1 MIQGSLARTVA
12 IAVAIAGT
20 LGGPAASV
28 RVTTGPILAGTLVE
42 CAPSPPDSQLP
53 WAQRLLE
60 PRRVWPHATGAGV
73 TVAVIDSGVDTRHP
87 QMDGRIAGQVDMI
100 PPQPGQCTSHGTE
113 VASIINAQTEPGIGF
128 HGLAPQATVLPIRVS
143 DRGEDG
149 IAHTDPGVFAEAI
162 RLAATRADVIN
173 ISMVM
178 YEDDPRVR
186 EAVAAAVAA
195 DVVVVAAVGNEHR
208 EDGPDPTP
216 YPAAYPGVLGVG
228 AIAEDGSRLPQSQ
241 VGPYVDV
248 VAPGADV
255 HTAQPVAGHQRRS
268 GTSYATAFVSA
279 TAALV
284 LSARPGLTAENVV
297 NRIMA
302 TATPSRGGPG
312 YGAGVVNP
320 YRAVTEEA
328 LFVNPRESLP
338 AVAPWSTDLAI
349 AAEQARWQRMS
360 ERALLVSLVLL
371 GLLVVVASGRS
382 ILRRGRARGWRPP
395 EEPTPGGPA
404 RGRLGSST

>member
-1 MIQGSLARTVA
+1 MIQRSLARSA
-12 IAVAIAGT
+12 AVVLAIAG
-20 LGGPAASV
+20 LVGGPPASAQ
-28 RVTTGPILAGTLVE
+28 VTTGPVRASTFVD
-42 CAPSPPDSQLP
+42 CTPSPPDSELP

-73 TVAVIDSGVDTRHP
+73 IVAVIDSGVDTRHP
-87 QMDGRIAGQVDMI
+87 QMDGRIADQVDMI
-100 PPQPGQCTSHGTE
+100 PPQPNQCTTHGTE

-149 IAHTDPGVFAEAI
+149 VANTDPGVFADAI
-162 RLAATRADVIN
+162 RLAAERADVIN

-186 EAVAAAVAA
+186 AAVEAALAA

-228 AIAEDGSRLPQSQ
+228 AIAEDGSLLPQSQ
-241 VGPYVDV
+241 IGPYVDV

-255 HTAQPVAGHQRRS
+255 ITAQPVAGHQRRS

-284 LSARPGLTAENVV
+284 RSARPGLSAENVV

-328 LFVNPRESLP
+328 LFVNPRETLP
-338 AVAPWSTDLAI
+338 AVAPWSTDPAVL
-349 AAEQARWQRMS
+349 AEQARWRQMS
-360 ERALLVSLVLL
+360 ERAILVSLLLL
-371 GLLVVVASGRS
+371 GLLVVVASSRS
-382 ILRRGRARGWRPP
+382 IVRRGRARGWRPP
-395 EEPTPGGPA
+395 EEPTPPA
-404 RGRLGSST
+404 

>member
-1 MIQGSLARTVA
+1 MIPLSLARPVA
-12 IAVAIAGT
+12 AAAVLAAT
-20 LGGPAASV
+20 LGVPVVPAQRPAGP
-28 RVTTGPILAGTLVE
+28 TPAGALVD
-42 CAPSPPDSQLP
+42 CDPSPIDSELP
-53 WAQRLLE
+53 WAQRLLQ
-60 PRRVWPHATGAGV
+60 PRRVWPYSRGSGV

-87 QMDGRIAGQVDMI
+87 QMDGRIAEQVDMI
-100 PPQPGQCTSHGTE
+100 PPRSDLCTTHGTE
-113 VASIINAQTEPGIGF
+113 VASIINAQTESGIGF
-128 HGLAPQATVLPIRVS
+128 HGLAPSATVLPIRVS

-149 IAHTDPGVFAEAI
+149 VASTDPAVFADAI
-162 RLAATRADVIN
+162 RYAAEHADVIN

-178 YEDDPRVR
+178 YEDDERVR
-186 EAVAAAVAA
+186 DAIADAIAA

-208 EDGPDPTP
+208 DNGPDPTP

-228 AIAEDGSRLPQSQ
+228 AIAEDGTRLPQSQ

-284 LSARPGLTAENVV
+284 RSRRPSLTAEEVV
-297 NRIMA
+297 NRIIA
-302 TATPSRGGPG
+302 TATPSHGGPG

-320 YRAVTEEA
+320 YRAVTEER
-328 LFVNPRESLP
+328 LFANPRQTLP
-338 AVAPWSTDLAI
+338 TVAPWTLDPAL
-349 AAEQARWQRMS
+349 AAEQARWNRMG
-360 ERALLVSLVLL
+360 ERALLVTLALL
-371 GLLVVVASGRS
+371 GLLVIVSSSRS

-395 EEPTPGGPA
+395 DEPTSP
-404 RGRLGSST
+404 

>member
-1 MIQGSLARTVA
+1 MIPLSLARPVA
-12 IAVAIAGT
+12 AAVVLAAT
-20 LGGPAASV
+20 LGVPVASPQPPAGPV
-28 RVTTGPILAGTLVE
+28 PAGLLVD
-42 CAPSPPDSQLP
+42 CDPSPIDSELP
-53 WAQRLLE
+53 WAQRLLQ
-60 PRRVWPHATGAGV
+60 PRRVWPHSRGAGV

-87 QMDGRIAGQVDMI
+87 QMDGRIAEQVDMI
-100 PPQPGQCTSHGTE
+100 PPQPGVCTTHGTE
-113 VASIINAQTEPGIGF
+113 VASIINAQAESGIGF
-128 HGLAPQATVLPIRVS
+128 HGLAPSATVLPIRVS

-149 IAHTDPGVFAEAI
+149 FASTDPGVFAEAI
-162 RLAATRADVIN
+162 RYAAEHADVIN

-178 YEDDPRVR
+178 YEDDKRVR
-186 EAVAAAVAA
+186 DAVAEAIAA

-208 EDGPDPTP
+208 DSGSDPTP

-228 AIAEDGSRLPQSQ
+228 AIAEDGTRLPQSQ

-284 LSARPGLTAENVV
+284 KSRRPSLTAEEIV
-297 NRIMA
+297 NRIIA

-320 YRAVTEEA
+320 YRAVTEERM
-328 LFVNPRESLP
+328 FVNPQETLP
-338 AVAPWSTDLAI
+338 PVAPWALDPAV
-349 AAEQARWQRMS
+349 AAEQARWNRMG
-360 ERALLVSLVLL
+360 ERALLVTLVLL
-371 GLLVVVASGRS
+371 GLLVIVASSRS
-382 ILRRGRARGWRPP
+382 IVRRGRARGWRPP
-395 EEPTPGGPA
+395 DEPTSP
-404 RGRLGSST
+404 